1 MYPSIAIQHNRLKE
15 SSIRFQNIHP
25 NVQVQTWNWDWRK
38 TGLRPSHETIVALF
52 KVVSRGLYSEG
63 RFNGRFLCYEFEG
76 LIFGGAYTWVGLIF
90 GILR

>member
-38 TGLRPSHETIVALF
+38 TGPRPLHETIVALF
-52 KVVSRGLYSEG
+52 KVVLRGLYSEG
-63 RFNGRFLCYEFEG
+63 PFNGRFLCYEFEG
-76 LIFGGAYTWVGLIF
+76 LIFGGAYT
-90 GILR
+90 